1 MTPMTPNAPAAM
13 VGAASAARGPQSVP
27 LAPRSRVANPTA
39 QYARL
44 LTRHAQAR
52 MQQRAVPIAVLA
64 SLLEYGAEINDRH
77 GAVILYF
84 DRESW
89 AQLANERRQ
98 YVLKA
103 TRRYR
108 NVYAVIGS
116 DGRVATV
123 GRRYRRIP
131 RP

>member
-1 MTPMTPNAPAAM
+1 MQPTTP
-13 VGAASAARGPQSVP
+13 VP
-27 LAPRSRVANPTA
+27 KSRVTAPTA
-39 QYARL
+39 SYARL

-64 SLLEYGAEINDRH
+64 SLLDYGAEINDHH

-84 DRESW
+84 DKESW
-89 AQLANERRQ
+89 AQLAHERRQ

-103 TRRYR
+103 IRRYR
-108 NVYAVIGS
+108 NVYAVIS
-116 DGRVATV
+116 ADGRVATV

-131 RP
+131 RS